1 MAGDKGDTLSAL
13 SDQEEDCMEEK
24 NTNDTIY
31 VIEKAKQKEPVEKLL
46 ENSKQ
51 LDTVSELIKAKLG
64 GMKLDDL
71 AYEIGISY
79 AAISKIVTEKIR
91 PRRDVLLAIAFVL
104 KMNVEEVQQLLK
116 SGKHATLTSSDPRD
130 IVIIHGKVENMELAE
145 INKVLIQHELKPLT
159 SDIRT
164 F

>member
-1 MAGDKGDTLSAL
+1 MGERGTKKTEIIISSAEQGKSL
-13 SDQEEDCMEEK
+13 EELLQ
-24 NTNDTIY
+24 NTT
-31 VIEKAKQKEPVEKLL
+31 
-46 ENSKQ
+46 Q
-51 LDTVSELIKAKLG
+51 LDTVSEIIKSKLG

-104 KMNVEEVQQLLK
+104 RMNVEEVQQLLK
-116 SGKHATLTSSDPRD
+116 SGQHATLTSSNPRD

-145 INKVLIQHELKPLT
+145 INKVLTQHEFKPLT
-159 SDIRT
+159 SDTRT

>member
-1 MAGDKGDTLSAL
+1 MGERGTKKTEIIISSAEQGKSL
-13 SDQEEDCMEEK
+13 EELLQ
-24 NTNDTIY
+24 NTT
-31 VIEKAKQKEPVEKLL
+31 
-46 ENSKQ
+46 Q
-51 LDTVSELIKAKLG
+51 LDTVSELIKSKLG

-79 AAISKIVTEKIR
+79 ATISKIVTEKIR

-104 KMNVEEVQQLLK
+104 RMNVEEVQQLLK
-116 SGKHATLTSSDPRD
+116 SGQHATLTSSNPRD

-145 INKVLIQHELKPLT
+145 INKVLTQHEFKPLT
-159 SDIRT
+159 SDTRT

>member
-1 MAGDKGDTLSAL
+1 MGERGTKKTEIIISSAEQGKSL
-13 SDQEEDCMEEK
+13 EELLQ
-24 NTNDTIY
+24 NTT
-31 VIEKAKQKEPVEKLL
+31 
-46 ENSKQ
+46 Q
-51 LDTVSELIKAKLG
+51 LDTVSELIKSKLG

-79 AAISKIVTEKIR
+79 DAISKIVTEKIR

-104 KMNVEEVQQLLK
+104 RMNVEEVQQLLK
-116 SGKHATLTSSDPRD
+116 SGQHATLTSSNPRD

-145 INKVLIQHELKPLT
+145 INKVLTQHEFKPLT
-159 SDIRT
+159 SDTRT

>member
-1 MAGDKGDTLSAL
+1 
-13 SDQEEDCMEEK
+13 MEEK
-24 NTNDTIY
+24 NTIDTIY

-51 LDTVSELIKAKLG
+51 LDTVSELIKAKLD

>member
-1 MAGDKGDTLSAL
+1 MGERGTKKTEIIISSAEQGKSL
-13 SDQEEDCMEEK
+13 EE
-24 NTNDTIY
+24 
-31 VIEKAKQKEPVEKLL
+31 LL
-46 ENSKQ
+46 QHTTQ
-51 LDTVSELIKAKLG
+51 LDTVSELIKSKLG

-104 KMNVEEVQQLLK
+104 RMNVEEVQQLLK
-116 SGKHATLTSSDPRD
+116 SGQHATLTSSNPRD

-145 INKVLIQHELKPLT
+145 INKVLTQHEFKPLT
-159 SDIRT
+159 SDTRT

>member
-1 MAGDKGDTLSAL
+1 MGERGTKKTEIIISSAEQGKSL
-13 SDQEEDCMEEK
+13 EELLQ
-24 NTNDTIY
+24 NTT
-31 VIEKAKQKEPVEKLL
+31 
-46 ENSKQ
+46 Q
-51 LDTVSELIKAKLG
+51 LDTVSELIKSKLG

-104 KMNVEEVQQLLK
+104 RMNVEEVQQLLK
-116 SGKHATLTSSDPRD
+116 SGQHATLTSSNPRD

-145 INKVLIQHELKPLT
+145 INKVLKQHEFKPLT
-159 SDIRT
+159 SDTRT

>member
-1 MAGDKGDTLSAL
+1 
-13 SDQEEDCMEEK
+13 MEEK
-24 NTNDTIY
+24 NTNET
-31 VIEKAKQKEPVEKLL
+31 VIMISEAENGKSLEELL
-46 ENSKQ
+46 QNTVQ
-51 LDTVSELIKAKLG
+51 LDTVPELIRSKLG
-64 GMKLDDL
+64 GMKLEDL

-116 SGKHATLTSSDPRD
+116 SGHHARLTSSDPRD
-130 IVIIHGKVENMELAE
+130 IVIIHGKVENMDLSE
-145 INKVLIQHELKPLT
+145 INKVLIQHEFKPLT
-159 SDIRT
+159 SDNRT

>member
-1 MAGDKGDTLSAL
+1 MGERGTKKTEIIISSAEQGKSL
-13 SDQEEDCMEEK
+13 EELLQ
-24 NTNDTIY
+24 NTT
-31 VIEKAKQKEPVEKLL
+31 
-46 ENSKQ
+46 Q
-51 LDTVSELIKAKLG
+51 LDTVSELIKSKLG

-104 KMNVEEVQQLLK
+104 RMNVEEVQQLLK
-116 SGKHATLTSSDPRD
+116 SGQHATLTSSNPRD

-145 INKVLIQHELKPLT
+145 INKVLTQHEFKPLT
-159 SDIRT
+159 SDTRT

>member
-1 MAGDKGDTLSAL
+1 MGERGTKKTEIIVSSAEQGKSL
-13 SDQEEDCMEEK
+13 EELLQ
-24 NTNDTIY
+24 NTT
-31 VIEKAKQKEPVEKLL
+31 
-46 ENSKQ
+46 Q
-51 LDTVSELIKAKLG
+51 LDTVSELIKSKLG

-104 KMNVEEVQQLLK
+104 RMNVEEVQQLLK
-116 SGKHATLTSSDPRD
+116 SGQHATLTSSNPRD

-145 INKVLIQHELKPLT
+145 INKVLTQHEFKPLT
-159 SDIRT
+159 SDTRT

>member
-1 MAGDKGDTLSAL
+1 MGERGTKKTEIIISSAEQGKSL
-13 SDQEEDCMEEK
+13 EELLQ
-24 NTNDTIY
+24 NTT
-31 VIEKAKQKEPVEKLL
+31 
-46 ENSKQ
+46 Q
-51 LDTVSELIKAKLG
+51 LDTVSELIKSKLG

-71 AYEIGISY
+71 ASEIGISY

-104 KMNVEEVQQLLK
+104 RMNVEEVQQLLK
-116 SGKHATLTSSDPRD
+116 SGQHATLTSSNPRD

-145 INKVLIQHELKPLT
+145 INKVLTQHEFKPLT
-159 SDIRT
+159 SDTRT

>member
-1 MAGDKGDTLSAL
+1 MHLK
-13 SDQEEDCMEEK
+13 DQEENRMEEK
-24 NTNDTIY
+24 NTFDTIH
-31 VIEKAKQKEPVEKLL
+31 VIEKAKQKEPVEKSL

-51 LDTVSELIKAKLG
+51 LDTVSEIIKAKLG
-64 GMKLDDL
+64 DMKLDDL

-79 AAISKIVTEKIR
+79 AAISKIVTEEIQ
-91 PRRDVLLAIAFVL
+91 PRRNVLLAIAFVL
-104 KMNVEEVQQLLK
+104 KMQVEEVQQLLK

-145 INKVLIQHELKPLT
+145 INKVLIQHGLKPLT
-159 SDIRT
+159 SDIRS

>member
-1 MAGDKGDTLSAL
+1 MHLK
-13 SDQEEDCMEEK
+13 DQEENRMEEK
-24 NTNDTIY
+24 NTFDTIH
-31 VIEKAKQKEPVEKLL
+31 VIEKAKQKEPVEKSL

-51 LDTVSELIKAKLG
+51 LDTVSEIIKAKLG
-64 GMKLDDL
+64 DMKLDDL

-79 AAISKIVTEKIR
+79 AAISKIVTEEIQ
-91 PRRDVLLAIAFVL
+91 PRRNVLLAIAFVL
-104 KMNVEEVQQLLK
+104 KMQVEEVQQLLK

-145 INKVLIQHELKPLT
+145 INKVLIQHGFKPLT
-159 SDIRT
+159 SDIRS

>member
-1 MAGDKGDTLSAL
+1 MGERGTKKTEIIISSAEQGKSL
-13 SDQEEDCMEEK
+13 EELLQ
-24 NTNDTIY
+24 NTT
-31 VIEKAKQKEPVEKLL
+31 
-46 ENSKQ
+46 Q
-51 LDTVSELIKAKLG
+51 LDTVSELIKSKLG

-104 KMNVEEVQQLLK
+104 RMNVEEVQQLLK
-116 SGKHATLTSSDPRD
+116 SGQHATLTSSNPLD

-145 INKVLIQHELKPLT
+145 INKVLTQHEFKPLT
-159 SDIRT
+159 SDTRT

>member
-1 MAGDKGDTLSAL
+1 MGERGTKKTEIIISSAEQGKSL
-13 SDQEEDCMEEK
+13 EELLQ
-24 NTNDTIY
+24 NTT
-31 VIEKAKQKEPVEKLL
+31 
-46 ENSKQ
+46 Q
-51 LDTVSELIKAKLG
+51 LDTVSELIKSKLG

-79 AAISKIVTEKIR
+79 AAISKIVTEKIW

-104 KMNVEEVQQLLK
+104 RMNVEEVQQLLK
-116 SGKHATLTSSDPRD
+116 SGQHATLTSSNPRD

-145 INKVLIQHELKPLT
+145 INKVLTQHEFKPLT
-159 SDIRT
+159 SDTRT

>member
-1 MAGDKGDTLSAL
+1 
-13 SDQEEDCMEEK
+13 MEEK
-24 NTNDTIY
+24 NTIDTIY